1 MPLDPQAKALIDLID
16 SSGGFALTADTEPQQ
31 LRDLYGALSVPVTIA
46 VHHVEDRV
54 VHGPSGQIPVRV
66 YRPEGADPKPA
77 IVYYHGGG
85 WVIGSL
91 ETHDDGCRALANAV
105 DAVVVSVDY
114 GLAPEHR
121 FPEPVNDAVAAL
133 GWVHEHAADLGVDAA
148 RIAVAGDS
156 AGGNLAA
163 VIAQIARDAGGP
175 AICFQLLIYPVTD
188 YEFDSASMNDNAE
201 GYFLT
206 RDAMRWFYGHYL
218 NDPAEGADPR
228 VSPVRASDLS
238 GLPPAF
244 VITAEFDPLRDQGMA
259 YATAMRDAGTAVE
272 ARTYP
277 GMFHGFISMVAFLDA
292 GKIAFDDAVAALR
305 TAFGEA

>member
-1 MPLDPQAKALIDLID
+1 MPLDPQAKALIDLIEGT
-16 SSGGFALTADTEPQQ
+16 GGFTLSAETEPQQ
-31 LRDLYGALSVPVTIA
+31 LRDLYALLSVPVSIA
-46 VHHVEDRV
+46 VDRVEDRV
-54 VHGPSGQIPVRV
+54 IHGPSGPIPVRV
-66 YRPEGADPKPA
+66 YRPDGRAPKPA

-105 DAVVVSVDY
+105 DAVVISVDY

-121 FPEPVNDAVAAL
+121 FPEPVDDAVTAL
-133 GWVHEHAADLGVDAA
+133 GWVHEHADDLGVDPA

-163 VIAQIARDAGGP
+163 VVAQIARDSGGP
-175 AICFQLLIYPVTD
+175 PLRFQLLVYPVTD
-188 YEFDSASMNDNAE
+188 YEFDSPSMNDNAE

-206 RDAMRWFYGHYL
+206 RDAMRWFYSHYL
-218 NDPAEGADPR
+218 NDPAESDDPR
-228 VSPVRASDLS
+228 VSPLRASDLS

-244 VITAEFDPLRDQGMA
+244 VITAEFDPLRDQGIA
-259 YATAMRDAGTAVE
+259 YAAAMRDAGTVVE
-272 ARTYP
+272 ARSYP
-277 GMFHGFISMVAFLDA
+277 GMFHGFMSMVAFIDA
-292 GKIAFDDAVAALR
+292 GKVAFDDAVAALR